1 MNVFLENKLK
11 KAFIKNNPFADYGI
25 NASVQHNK
33 LYAQATTKA
42 QKARIREYWRQQLDD
57 IGAKYVHEQTRD
69 CFLQDVCELNRRMNN
84 TYGHLFCATGFKVSH
99 AQKSLAIYLKFKWC
113 RGIFPAPPLCPI
125 DRNVLKALG
134 EPWKLHPWTTMTWED
149 YLADLDEIARRS
161 ERDGLSVAQ
170 WELLLFSGNE
180 SE

>member
-1 MNVFLENKLK
+1 MNVFWENKLK

-33 LYAQATTKA
+33 LYAKATTKA
-42 QKARIREYWRQQLDD
+42 QKAKIREYWR
-57 IGAKYVHEQTRD
+57 
-69 CFLQDVCELNRRMNN
+69 LQ
-84 TYGHLFCATGFKVSH
+84 
-99 AQKSLAIYLKFKWC
+99 
-113 RGIFPAPPLCPI
+113 
-125 DRNVLKALG
+125 
-134 EPWKLHPWTTMTWED
+134 
-149 YLADLDEIARRS
+149 LDEIARRS